1 MDSVDSGAKVDN
13 KDKVDSVDSVDVD
26 NVATVDRAPGAGAG
40 AVAGHRGRLLCGAGG
55 KPRLQRSS
63 QGGTGESKSSR
74 L

>member
-13 KDKVDSVDSVDVD
+13 KDSVDSVDVD
-26 NVATVDRAPGAGAG
+26 SVDNVANVDRAPGAG

-55 KPRLQRSS
+55 KPGLQRSS
-63 QGGTGESKSSR
+63 QGGAGQSTSSR